1 MNRIKS
7 AGIAVTVIMV
17 SWLASCSKENKAPV
31 INWQSPVD
39 STVVATPDSVH
50 LKGTITDDRSLHEV
64 SIAIYNDSTTDTI
77 FKLAPYVHDLK
88 VYTYTANYFPDTTV
102 KGNYTLL
109 VTAADHE
116 GGYTTLTRRVIINK

>member
-1 MNRIKS
+1 MNRIIATGLVI
-7 AGIAVTVIMV
+7 AGIALG
-17 SWLASCSKENKAPV
+17 WLSSCSKENKAPV
-31 INWQSPVD
+31 INFVSPTD

-64 SIAIYNDSTTDTI
+64 YIAIYNDSTADTI
-77 FKLAPYVHDLK
+77 FKLEPYVHDLK
-88 VYTYTANYFPDTTV
+88 VYTYTANYFPDTTIN
-102 KGNYTLL
+102 GNYTLL